1 MRKFL
6 AVILVTA
13 ALALGSTAYGE
24 NAEGPVWD
32 ITYVRTKP
40 NQRDAYLAS
49 LKQNT
54 KPIFEEEKKQGLILD
69 YKIFNNLTQHD
80 PQEWNI
86 AIAVQYKNF
95 AALDG
100 FEARELTIRDKVVG
114 SRQTA
119 TKIFGEKLEEMREIV
134 STKLVQELILE

>member
-1 MRKFL
+1 MRNCL
-6 AVILVTA
+6 VVVLVTA
-13 ALALGSTAYGE
+13 VLALGSSAYGE

-54 KPIFEEEKKQGLILD
+54 KPILEEEKKQGLILD

-86 AIAVQYKNF
+86 AIAIQYKNF

-100 FEARELTIRDKVVG
+100 FEGRELAIRDKMVG
-114 SRQTA
+114 SRQAA
-119 TKIFGEKLEEMREIV
+119 TKIFGEKLGEMREIV